1 MIFDSFDIYA
11 IESNIEIA
19 DYVTES
25 ARFEID
31 SGNDL
36 YISAFEEAMNT
47 SEKMNDSWI
56 SKIISKIK
64 MFAKSAIAK
73 LKMVLNQLATR
84 FRKVKAVRIQ
94 KKLSSGKFDNKELK
108 GETTNSIGSA
118 LALLQNYNS
127 ALSSKV
133 NNCCSKFAESVRNK
147 KVPKSKDEFIKSYL
161 DINIDSKSSMSDA
174 IPFNTAKNYIDNA
187 VQYLTQL
194 SNSTK
199 DISSIINGLKEN
211 GIGSSEIRYGIS
223 TMYNHLASA
232 VRDYYSAAMTVA
244 KYFMKNS
251 STEQSKDNTT
261 KSKEIIDEAEKIFK
275 DLANEIDINESEISE
290 IARQQKADIEKAYNN
305 WKNIRSSSSNLKQ
318 LPENASRGINYLDDS
333 GAVYMTLTKYALK
346 VSFSIERRIEK
357 ATSVDELDSIRESI
371 EKAMRQ
377 YDSLVDKVSSGKLTK
392 RDIEDFKIGEFRK
405 VITSSLKDKYR
416 EIDETKNRV
425 KSTNKTFDVSE
436 TSWEPERKAIS
447 QIAHFLEEIRFY
459 DAKTIKEVKNKGII
473 ACDKIIQKMHKRYGS
488 NPNNKQ
494 MNSLDETTLKDA
506 IRLRK
511 KLESL

>member
-1 MIFDSFDIYA
+1 MIFDSLDIYA
-11 IESNIEIA
+11 IESNIA
-19 DYVTES
+19 DYATES
-25 ARFEID
+25 VRFEID

-73 LKMVLNQLATR
+73 LKMVLNQLATK

-94 KKLSSGKFDNKELK
+94 KKLSSGKFDKNELK
-108 GETTNSIGSA
+108 GDGNESIGT
-118 LALLQNYNS
+118 
-127 ALSSKV
+127 ALSTIQKYGNSLATKV
-133 NNCCSKFAESVRNK
+133 NDCCAKFMDYIRNK
-147 KVPKSKDEFIKSYL
+147 NVPKSKEEFNKVYL
-161 DINIDSKSSMSDA
+161 EINDSVKANTSDTL
-174 IPFNTAKNYIDNA
+174 PFNTAKSYIDNA
-187 VQYLTQL
+187 VNYLTNL
-194 SNSTK
+194 SKSTANMGELVKKLK
-199 DISSIINGLKEN
+199 DD

-232 VRDYYSAAMTVA
+232 VRDYYSAVMTVV
-244 KYFMKNS
+244 KYFMQNS
-251 STEQSKDNTT
+251 STEQSKDNTA

-290 IARQQKADIEKAYNN
+290 IARQQKAHIEKAYIN

-318 LPENASRGINYLDDS
+318 LPENASRGINYFDNQK
-333 GAVYMTLTKYALK
+333 AVYMALTKYALK

-392 RDIEDFKIGEFRK
+392 KDIEDFKIGEFRK
-405 VITSSLKDKYR
+405 VIASSLKDKYR
-416 EIDETKNRV
+416 EIDEMKNRV

-447 QIAHFLEEIRFY
+447 QIYHFLEEIRFY

-494 MNSLDETTLKDA
+494 MNSGDESTLKDA